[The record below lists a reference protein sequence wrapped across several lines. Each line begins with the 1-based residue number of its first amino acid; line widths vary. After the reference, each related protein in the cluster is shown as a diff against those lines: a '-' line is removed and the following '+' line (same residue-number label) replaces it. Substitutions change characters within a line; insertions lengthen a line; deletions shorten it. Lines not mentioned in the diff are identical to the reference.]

1 VFSTVRGEFVFLISD
16 EQGSIALKRLNL
28 DGTHPVDLARGNLW
42 SPTCSR
48 NNGQVYYVNLEQ
60 PQKIWSIPMNGGTPV
75 EVASILGDTIGSSLS
90 VSPDGNSLAYIFSTY
105 YGVTSPG
112 EHLAVV
118 NASDGKT
125 IKLFD
130 VTGNTWS
137 PVFWTLDGRAL
148 QLLRS
153 EDDVTNIWEQPLAG
167 GKPRQ
172 LTHFNSG
179 HMFDFTWSA
188 DRTRLFV
195 TRGKVTS
202 DAVLLTGL
210 R

>member
-1 VFSTVRGEFVFLISD
+1 MS
-16 EQGSIALKRLNL
+16 
-28 DGTHPVDLARGNLW
+28 
-42 SPTCSR
+42 
-48 NNGQVYYVNLEQ
+48 
-60 PQKIWSIPMNGGTPV
+60 GGTPV

-90 VSPDGNSLAYIFSTY
+90 LSPDGNSLAYIFSTY
-105 YGVTSPG
+105 YGVTSPA

-118 NASDGKT
+118 NASDGK
-125 IKLFD
+125 IVKLFD

-179 HMFDFTWSA
+179 HIFDFTWSA
-188 DRTRLFV
+188 ERTRLFV